1 MKKELIER
9 LQQGCV
15 IPAHPL
21 ALTNDLHIDIKR
33 QRALTRYYLAAG
45 AGGLAIG
52 VHTTQFAIHE
62 PQIGLY
68 QPALELA
75 ADTSRLHTLSGGHE
89 PILIAGIVGPTEQA
103 IREAEIAKELGYHLG
118 LLSLNISIG
127 KSNQELIDCARE
139 VATILPIMGFYM
151 PVAISGVTLDR
162 KFWEDLLQIPKLL
175 GLKIAPFDRYC
186 TVDVL
191 KAVAESGRASEIALY
206 TGNDDAI
213 VQDLITPYCFEI
225 SGHRVCL
232 NIVGGLLGQWACWT
246 HRAVEILK
254 WIQTIREQKAA
265 IPSDL
270 LTLGAQLTLA
280 NQAIFDSQNNFK
292 GCIPGISYVLQRQG
306 LLQNTKSLNSEDRLS
321 PGQTRAIDRI
331 IRDYPHLTDNLY
343 VEQNLVHLLSD

>member
-1 MKKELIER
+1 MKKELLKR

-21 ALTNDLHIDIKR
+21 ALTNNLHIDIKR
-33 QRALTRYYLAAG
+33 QGALTRYYLAAG
-45 AGGLAIG
+45 AGGLAVG

-68 QPALELA
+68 QPVLELA
-75 ADTSRLHTLSGGHE
+75 ADTSRSHTVAGGHE

-103 IREAEIAKELGYHLG
+103 VREAEIARELGYHLG
-118 LLSLNISIG
+118 LLSLNTSIG
-127 KSNQELIDCARE
+127 KSNRELIDCARE

-151 PVAISGVTLDR
+151 PLEISGITHDR
-162 KFWEDLLQIPKLL
+162 NFWKDLLQIPNLL
-175 GLKIAPFDRYC
+175 GLKIAPFDRYR
-186 TVDVL
+186 TMDVL
-191 KAVAESGRASEIALY
+191 EAVAESGRASEIALY

-232 NIVGGLLGQWACWT
+232 NIVGGLLGHWACWT
-246 HRAVEILK
+246 NRAVELLK

-265 IPSDL
+265 VPLDL

-280 NQAIFDSQNNFK
+280 NRAIFDSQNNFR
-292 GCIPGISYVLQRQG
+292 GCIPGISYVLKRQG

-321 PGQTRAIDRI
+321 PGQTEAINRI
-331 IRDYPHLTDNLY
+331 LREYPHLTDNTF
-343 VEQNLVHLLSD
+343 VEQNLAHWIAD

>member
-1 MKKELIER
+1 MKKELLKR

-21 ALTNDLHIDIKR
+21 ALTNNLHIDIKR
-33 QRALTRYYLAAG
+33 QGALTRYYLDAG
-45 AGGLAIG
+45 AGGLAVG

-68 QPALELA
+68 QPVLELA
-75 ADTSRLHTLSGGHE
+75 ADTSRSHTVAGGHE

-103 IREAEIAKELGYHLG
+103 VREAEIARELGYHLG
-118 LLSLNISIG
+118 LLSLNTLIG
-127 KSNQELIDCARE
+127 KSNRELIDCARE

-151 PVAISGVTLDR
+151 PLEISGITHDR
-162 KFWEDLLQIPKLL
+162 NFWKDLLQIPKLL
-175 GLKIAPFDRYC
+175 GLKIAPFDRYR
-186 TVDVL
+186 TMDVL
-191 KAVAESGRASEIALY
+191 EAVAESGRASEIALY

-213 VQDLITPYCFEI
+213 VQDIITPYCFEI
-225 SGHRVCL
+225 SGQPVCL

-246 HRAVEILK
+246 NRAVELLK

-265 IPSDL
+265 VPLEL

-280 NQAIFDSQNNFK
+280 NRAIFDSQNNFS

-321 PGQTRAIDRI
+321 PGQTEAINRI
-331 IRDYPHLTDNLY
+331 LLEYPHLTDNTF
-343 VEQNLVHLLSD
+343 VEQNLAHWIAD